1 MSFPVPQVIYFTGE
15 SGVLQL
21 AFPNWSGA
29 SQSVDFQPPSTRGTE
44 SRHDDRRWADAI
56 VSGGIFSGPARD
68 QILKDA

>member
-15 SGVLQL
+15 SGVYQL
-21 AFPNWSGA
+21 AFPDWSGA

-56 VSGGIFSGPARD
+56 VSGGIFWTSARPD
-68 QILKDA
+68 LKDA